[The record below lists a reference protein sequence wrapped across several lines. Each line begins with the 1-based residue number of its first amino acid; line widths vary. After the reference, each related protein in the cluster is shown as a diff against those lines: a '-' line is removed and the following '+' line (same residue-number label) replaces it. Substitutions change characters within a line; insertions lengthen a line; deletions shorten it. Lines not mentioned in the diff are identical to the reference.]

1 MREPALTIEASG
13 KGVDRILV
21 HVGPGDAGGGFD
33 MLRRVLLALREL
45 DRRARNEVSRP
56 ERQGGPRLQ
65 STKKG
70 GSHDS

>member
-1 MREPALTIEASG
+1 MQEPALTIEASARG
-13 KGVDRILV
+13 VNRIVVHVDR
-21 HVGPGDAGGGFD
+21 GDAAGGFD
-33 MLRRVLLALREL
+33 LLRRVLLALKEL

>member
-1 MREPALTIEASG
+1 MHGPALTIEASARG
-13 KGVDRILV
+13 VNRIVVHVDR
-21 HVGPGDAGGGFD
+21 GDAEGGFD
-33 MLRRVLLALREL
+33 LLRRVLLALKEL

>member
-1 MREPALTIEASG
+1 MEGPTLTIEAST
-13 KGVDRILV
+13 KGVDRIIV
-21 HVGPGDAGGGFD
+21 HLDRREAEGGFD
-33 MLRRVLLALREL
+33 MLRRVLLALKEL

-70 GSHDS
+70 GRHDS

>member
-1 MREPALTIEASG
+1 MQGPALTIEASTR
-13 KGVDRILV
+13 GVDRIIV
-21 HVGPGDAGGGFD
+21 HVDRGDAAGGFD
-33 MLRRVLLALREL
+33 MLRRVLLALKEL
-45 DRRARNEVSRP
+45 DRRTRNEANRP